1 MANRWTSQ
9 TWATCPGGVS
19 SAVTPEL
26 LPPSQFAWGYNQ
38 AVRGGK
44 SHTRPPFV
52 ELPCGLPPG
61 LHQCSSYFGVQ
72 GGMIVTSI
80 GGNLFRI
87 RIGENIYS
95 WEPIPLTFRN
105 SGALNQAW
113 MQQTV
118 ESLVIQD
125 GQSTPIIY
133 NGSTARRAGPTE
145 VPRGRQMAYGNGRL
159 WVAINKNELVAGDIR
174 QRNAGSELFFTETN
188 YLAGGGALFFSR
200 GITGLE
206 FIPIT
211 GAADFGTLI
220 VFGADYAESIRA
232 DVTTRDQWG
241 MPGFVTNVFRD
252 IGASGDWSIA
262 QVNQDLYWRDSGGEI
277 RSLANAISTNASP
290 GSTPI
295 SREVSRI
302 VGFDSDSLL
311 PWVSSIYFDN
321 RLLMTA
327 SPYLNISGGVSFRNL
342 VSLDFS
348 PISTMQLKAP
358 PAYDGAWAGIPGIA
372 QVVTGQFNGVNR
384 AFVISSDEEAV
395 NRIWEI
401 LPEGEGREDISIS
414 CGSGIITETPIE
426 AFVEFPSVNFHV
438 DKQRKRLMRCDVWLS
453 GIDGPLE
460 LDVFW
465 RPDQSQQWNSWNEM
479 TSVCATTEDSATDT
493 PHVWKNLLPQM
504 RPQIKSFTIPD
515 TIDPVTKYDFQQ
527 GFYHQLRV
535 VWTGKCKI
543 EKVMLH
549 AIYNDDPDYRE
560 EITATCLENDVTGNE
575 INYIIPTSGGFLNVS
590 PRDILQITHAIDGET
605 IPPTQDYVL
614 RNYSE
619 IPFDWSVASS
629 VAWLQSD
636 TPGGTLEP
644 GQSTTVTITV
654 NADSLD
660 QGDLTGTLTFS
671 NTTNM
676 CGDTDIPVQLTV
688 TGEFNPTITFTQ
700 YDGPFVYPA
709 CMTQF
714 EDTYYRTETLSGEN
728 RVKFVPIAGGILVR
742 ECFFGDPPGVAGV
755 ISTQWGGSSTLNMDC
770 TRTGDVTVRLQRE
783 GYFGAYDFQGSPGQI
798 YHFSGPSM
806 NDLFAQMYAAGTN
819 YRPSFGFEFYGEF
832 LNADEDGVIRQ
843 WLSPDPPTGYFAGQF
858 GGVFDNIYC
867 AGYTT
872 TSSLSDPVTLEDLAV
887 PVARSGPQGS
897 PASIQTTHAFNGTTR
912 TYEGQVSRANVI
924 VPVDSSR
931 PQLTGEYTFRIVPD
945 VGDPYDLVVLQDYPI
960 SGSTVSATV
969 QFPFIAD
976 AVITLT
982 SWFFTYQL
990 TVSENWSSYPDYEYF
1005 FFGTS
1010 SSWKKPITLGAPA
1023 PNTDCFDDLT
1033 DYPDTAPTQI
1043 TNLLYGYGRWNGQG
1057 LFIAV
1062 DYVDCYDDFE
1072 SYTAGTNDQY
1082 VFAQG
1087 VGWNGAGATAPG
1099 DYLFCYDDLESYTV
1113 GAITTLDFKNFNN
1126 LWSAAGSFLAVDY
1139 VNAWD
1144 DFESYTP
1151 GAITVFNFTSTDNA
1165 WNGDGRSVIVP

>member
-1 MANRWTSQ
+1 MSNKWATQ

-26 LPPSQFAWGYNQ
+26 LPPTQFAWGYNA

-44 SHTRPPFV
+44 MHTRPPFV

-61 LHQCSSYFGVQ
+61 LHQCSAYFGVQ
-72 GGMIVTSI
+72 GGMIVTMI
-80 GGNLFRI
+80 GGNLFRV

-105 SGALNQAW
+105 SAALTQAW

-174 QRNAGSELFFTETN
+174 QRAPGSELFFTETN

-211 GAADFGTLI
+211 GAADFGTLM

-241 MPGFVTNVFRD
+241 MPGFITNVFRD
-252 IGASGDWSIA
+252 IGAAGDWSIA
-262 QVNQDLYWRDSGGEI
+262 QVNQDLYWRDSNGNI
-277 RSLANAISTNASP
+277 RSLANAISTNYSP

-302 VGFDSDSLL
+302 VEYDSDSLL
-311 PWVSSIYFDN
+311 PWVSSIYFNN
-321 RLLMTA
+321 RLLQTA

-372 QVVTGQFNGVNR
+372 QLVTGQFNGVNR

-401 LPEGEGREDISIS
+401 KPEGAGRDDISLS

-426 AFVEFPSVNFHV
+426 CFLETPSINFQI
-438 DKQRKRLMRCDVWLS
+438 DKVRKRLMRCDVWLS
-453 GIDGPLE
+453 GIEGE
-460 LDVFW
+460 LDLNVFW
-465 RPDQSQQWNSWNEM
+465 RPDNTQQWTQWSER
-479 TSVCATTEDSATDT
+479 TDVCAKVTDAATNT
-493 PHVWKNLLPQM
+493 PHTWKNLLPQY
-504 RPQIKSFTIPD
+504 RPQVKTFTIPD
-515 TIDPVTKYDFQQ
+515 TLEEVTKYALQN
-527 GFYHQLRV
+527 GFYHQIRV
-535 VWTGKCKI
+535 VWTGKARI
-543 EKVMLH
+543 EKMMLY
-549 AIYNDDPDYRE
+549 AQYQDDPDYRD
-560 EITATCLENDVTGNE
+560 EITTLCVENNVTGNE
-575 INYIIPTSGGFLNVS
+575 INYVIPTSGGFLNVS
-590 PRDILQITHAIDGET
+590 PRDILTITSEIDGDT
-605 IPPTQDYVL
+605 VPPSQDYVL

-619 IPFDWSVASS
+619 IPFDWTVTSN
-629 VAWLQSD
+629 VAWLQTD

-644 GQSTTVTITV
+644 GQSVTITITV
-654 NADSLD
+654 DADGLE
-660 QGDLTGTLTFS
+660 QGEYNGALTFS

-676 CGDTDIPVQLTV
+676 CGDTQIPAQLTV
-688 TGEFNPTITFTQ
+688 TGEFTPTITFTQ

-714 EDTYYRTETLSGEN
+714 GDTYYKTETLSGEN
-728 RVKFVPIAGGILVR
+728 RVKYVPIAGDILGR
-742 ECFFGDPPGVAGV
+742 DCFFGNPPGVAGV
-755 ISTQWGGSSTLNMDC
+755 LSTQWGGSATLNMDC

-783 GYFGAYDFQGSPGQI
+783 GFFGAYDWQGSPGTVVNLTG
-798 YHFSGPSM
+798 SSM
-806 NDLFAQMYAAGTN
+806 NDLNEQLFGAGHEALRAAF
-819 YRPSFGFEFYGEF
+819 SFEVYGEF
-832 LNADEDGVIRQ
+832 LNPDEDGVIRQ
-843 WLSPDPPTGYFAGQF
+843 WTSPDRPTGYFAGQF
-858 GGVFDNIYC
+858 GGVYDNIYC

-872 TSSLSDPVTLEDLAV
+872 TSTLSNPVTLEDLAV

-912 TYEGQVSRANVI
+912 TYEGQVSRANVS
-924 VPVDSSR
+924 VPVDISHTN
-931 PQLTGEYTFRIVPD
+931 LTGEYTFHVVPD

-960 SGSTVSATV
+960 TGPVVSATV

-976 AVITLT
+976 AVITLA

-990 TVSENWSSYPDYEYF
+990 TVSENWAGYPVYEYF
-1005 FFGTS
+1005 SLGTS
-1010 SSWKKPITLGAPA
+1010 SSWKFPATLGAPA
-1023 PNTDCFDDLT
+1023 PNTDCFDDFS
-1033 DYPDTAPTQI
+1033 DYPANGPTQI
-1043 TNLLYGYGRWNGQG
+1043 TNQIYGYGRWNGQG
-1057 LFIAV
+1057 IFIGV
-1062 DYVDCYDDFE
+1062 DYQDCYEDFEDYTPGDGILVFGQGVGWNGYGATSVANYIDAWDDFE
-1072 SYTAGTNDQY
+1072 SYTAGT
-1082 VFAQG
+1082 V
-1087 VGWNGAGATAPG
+1087 TA
-1099 DYLFCYDDLESYTV
+1099 
-1113 GAITTLDFKNFNN
+1113 LDFKDFNN
-1126 LWSAAGSFLAVDY
+1126 LWVGDGTFLDVEY
-1139 VNAWD
+1139 INAWE
-1144 DFESYTP
+1144 DFETYST
-1151 GAITVFNFTSTDNA
+1151 GTITVFNYTATDNA
-1165 WNGDGRSVIVP
+1165 WNGDGRAV